1 MDDGTVC
8 EISGGRHPVVE
19 RHMPHGSFVP
29 NNISLAGDGISFAMV
44 TGPNMAGKSTV
55 LRQVALI
62 ILMAQAG
69 SFVPADS
76 ALIGVVDRIFC
87 RVGASDNLARGES
100 TFLVE
105 MNETANI
112 LRNATNNSLVI
123 MDEVGRGTGTADGLA
138 IARAVCEYL
147 LSHEAPRTLF
157 ATHYRELTRL
167 KHPKLANYSMSVKE
181 TGETIVFP
189 KILIPGPAQASY
201 GIHVAALAGLPEEV
215 VTRARLL
222 LSAGDDEPFV
232 PVEEKVQSP
241 SRSEDLFL
249 FEPADLIIDR
259 LRSLN
264 TDDLTPLE
272 ALKLLAE
279 WRDELRLK
287 D

>member
-1 MDDGTVC
+1 
-8 EISGGRHPVVE
+8 
-19 RHMPHGSFVP
+19 
-29 NNISLAGDGISFAMV
+29 
-44 TGPNMAGKSTV
+44 
-55 LRQVALI
+55 
-62 ILMAQAG
+62 
-69 SFVPADS
+69 
-76 ALIGVVDRIFC
+76 
-87 RVGASDNLARGES
+87 
-100 TFLVE
+100 
-105 MNETANI
+105 
-112 LRNATNNSLVI
+112 
-123 MDEVGRGTGTADGLA
+123 
-138 IARAVCEYL
+138 
-147 LSHEAPRTLF
+147 
-157 ATHYRELTRL
+157 
-167 KHPKLANYSMSVKE
+167 MSVKE

-222 LSAGDDEPFV
+222 LSAGDDETFV
-232 PVEEKVQSP
+232 PVEEKVKSS

-249 FEPADLIIDR
+249 FEPADLIMDR